1 MNNLLVNVKWV
12 DSSLKG
18 ISNLYGTLLYSF
30 GVIFVA
36 LPTVDEMQT
45 PDDFNRILSITTA
58 SSALFYAICNS
69 FLYILFHNAP
79 HGVKGNILEN
89 MHTDSPF
96 YYIATVLVSLM
107 CVFSYPVTVMPA
119 LQLCE
124 PKGDT
129 TANNTD
135 RGLFTHNYK
144 KILFRIFVVVAASVT
159 AFFFPSFNIVVSLHI
174 FFFFFFLKLFKFSLI
189 QLFFTR

>member
-1 MNNLLVNVKWV
+1 MNNLMVNVKWV

-36 LPTVDEMQT
+36 LPTVDEMQV
-45 PDDFNRILSITTA
+45 PDDFNRILSITTT

-69 FLYILFHNAP
+69 FLYILFHNTVG
-79 HGVKGNILEN
+79 GVKGNILEN
-89 MHTDSPF
+89 MHTESVF
-96 YYIATVLVSLM
+96 YYVSTVLVSLM

-124 PKGDT
+124 PKSDE
-129 TANNTD
+129 ND

-144 KILFRIFVVVAASVT
+144 KIIFRISVVVIASIT
-159 AFFFPSFNIVVSLHI
+159 AFFFPTFNIVVSLYI
-174 FFFFFFLKLFKFSLI
+174 LLFKYNLYFL
-189 QLFFTR
+189 